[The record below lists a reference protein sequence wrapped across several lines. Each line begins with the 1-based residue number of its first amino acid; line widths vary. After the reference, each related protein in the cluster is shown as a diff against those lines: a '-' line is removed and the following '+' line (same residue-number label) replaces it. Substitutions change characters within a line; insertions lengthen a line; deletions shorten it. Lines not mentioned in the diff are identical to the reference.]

1 MIDVVI
7 LRWLLGHS
15 KCVYV
20 TCFYYVRCI
29 MMRAEEFSKNIL
41 DLDDKMRFAGIMEK
55 SGHLHARC
63 KKEGCEEYLKVKN
76 QGISFSQT
84 AYIVEMRKRFSSDLG
99 DLRYIVYSYDK
110 AKIFSVPL
118 TDRIVVFSTEASAN
132 AENIVEKTLEYIN
145 TSGAKL
151 SLYQPSNIIN
161 EDKKEMLR
169 NLLESEISEEMIA
182 EQLDLD
188 MQTVRRLIQEM
199 KK

>member
-1 MIDVVI
+1 M
-7 LRWLLGHS
+7 LLL
-15 KCVYV
+15 
-20 TCFYYVRCI
+20 FVRCI
-29 MMRAEEFSKNIL
+29 MMRPEEFSKNIL

-76 QGISFSQT
+76 EGISFSQT
-84 AYIVEMRKRFSSDLG
+84 AYVVEMRKRFSSDLG

-110 AKIFSVPL
+110 AKIFSIPL
-118 TDRIVVFSTEASAN
+118 TDHIVVFSTEGSAD

-145 TSGAKL
+145 TNGAKL

-161 EDKKEMLR
+161 EDKKEVLR